1 MPRTKLLAAAALS
14 AALALPATAQ
24 EIKLSAINFLPND
37 QIFGAPLVEFADIV
51 NKEGKGAVQVEIRPY
66 GAIPVFEMG
75 NAVKGGVVDIA
86 SVPGTFIQNLLP
98 VADVT
103 KLIQRTPDE
112 LRQNGGFALL
122 NALHNQKVN
131 VQIVSVHGQPVP
143 FHIYLRDK
151 KIEKADLTGL
161 KLRITP
167 VYRAFFRALGGQIVV
182 IAPAEVLT
190 ALERGTVDGY
200 GWPLWDIK
208 SGGWD
213 KFTKYRVDPG
223 FYYVAGQIMVNLDKW
238 KQLKPEAKALLNR
251 AGLEADKGV
260 FKKQAE
266 MDARYKKEQADA
278 GVQVITLQG
287 AEREKYIKT
296 AYDAGW
302 AELEQLDAENTK
314 KLKPLLSK

>member
-1 MPRTKLLAAAALS
+1 MFHTKLAAIALGT
-14 AALALPATAQ
+14 LLTLPAAAQ

-37 QIFGAPLVEFADIV
+37 QIFGIPLVEFADIV
-51 NKEGKGAVQVEIRPY
+51 NRESKGQVQVEIRPY

-112 LRQNGGFALL
+112 LRRNGGFALL
-122 NALHNQKVN
+122 NELHNQKVN
-131 VQIVSVHGQPVP
+131 VQIVSLHGQPVP
-143 FHIYLRDK
+143 FHLYLRDK
-151 KIEKADLTGL
+151 KIEKADLSGL
-161 KLRITP
+161 KLRVTP

-238 KQLKPEAKALLNR
+238 KSLKPEIRDLMNR
-251 AGLEADKGV
+251 AGLEVDKNV
-260 FKKQAE
+260 FRKQAE
-266 MDARYKKEQADA
+266 MDAKYKKEQQDA

-287 AEREKYIKT
+287 ADREKYVKT
-296 AYDAGW
+296 AYDSGW
-302 AELEQLDAENTK
+302 AELEQLDAENTR
-314 KLKPLLSK
+314 KLKPLLAK

>member
-1 MPRTKLLAAAALS
+1 MMHRLAAALA
-14 AALALPATAQ
+14 AALFALPAGAQ

-37 QIFGAPLVEFADIV
+37 QIFGVPLVEFADMV
-51 NKEGKGAVQVEIRPY
+51 NKEGKGLVQVEIRPF

-103 KLIQRTPDE
+103 KLIQKTPDE
-112 LRQNGGFALL
+112 LRANGGFALL
-122 NALHNQKVN
+122 SELHNQKAN
-131 VQIVSVHGQPVP
+131 VQLVSIHGQPVP
-143 FHIYLRDK
+143 FHIYLREK
-151 KIEKADLTGL
+151 RIQKADLTGL
-161 KLRITP
+161 KLRVTP

-190 ALERGTVDGY
+190 ALERGTVDGF

-213 KFTKYRVDPG
+213 KYIKYRVDPG

-238 KQLKPEAKALLNR
+238 KQLKPEARSLLNK
-251 AGLEADKGV
+251 AGLEVDKNV
-260 FKKQAE
+260 FKKAP
-266 MDARYKKEQADA
+266 MLDAKFVKEQQDA
-278 GVQVITLQG
+278 GVQAIMLQG
-287 AEREKYIKT
+287 AEREKYLKT

-302 AELEQLDAENTK
+302 AELEQLDPENTK

>member
-1 MPRTKLLAAAALS
+1 MPRTNLAAALA
-14 AALALPATAQ
+14 AALLAMPALGQ

-37 QIFGAPLVEFADIV
+37 QIFGIPLVEFAEAV
-51 NKEGKGAVQVEIRPY
+51 NKEGKGMVQVEIRPF

-98 VADVT
+98 VADAS

-112 LRQNGGFALL
+112 LRANGGFALL
-122 NALHNQKVN
+122 NQLHNDKVN
-131 VQIVSVHGQPVP
+131 VQIVSLHGQPVP

-151 KIEKADLTGL
+151 KIDKADLTGL
-161 KLRITP
+161 KLRVTP

-238 KQLKPEAKALLNR
+238 KQLKPEARALLNK
-251 AGLEADKGV
+251 AGLEADKNV
-260 FKKQAE
+260 FKKQAA
-266 MDARYKKEQADA
+266 MDAKFIKEQRDA
-278 GVQVITLQG
+278 GVQVIDLAG
-287 AEREKYIKT
+287 AERAKDIKT